1 MNREERFAAM
11 EARLGDALRPSPFG
25 AADDRPLVD
34 SIPASSPLIREVRAE
49 LERAANTADA
59 SPELRLRIRA
69 VLAGQQS
76 LSALLSDDLLP
87 IPRGDAIPEDAR
99 DVIDVIERIEDVEE
113 GTPE

>member
-1 MNREERFAAM
+1 MTREERVSAM
-11 EARLGDALRPSPFG
+11 ESRLGDALRPSPFA

-49 LERAANTADA
+49 LERAADTADA
-59 SPELRLRIRA
+59 SPELRQRIRA

-99 DVIDVIERIEDVEE
+99 DVIESIEGVEE